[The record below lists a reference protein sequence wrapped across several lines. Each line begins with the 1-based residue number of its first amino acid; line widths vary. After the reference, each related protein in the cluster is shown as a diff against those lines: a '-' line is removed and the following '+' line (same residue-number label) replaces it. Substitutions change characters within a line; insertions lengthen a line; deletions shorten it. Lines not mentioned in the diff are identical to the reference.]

1 VVGGSAGEVG
11 SGTLR
16 HLVAATNA
24 GEVIDRSY
32 WGGSSEILY
41 TCAINPLDC
50 DFEDFPDT
58 KRTTENDLLLTRNGT
73 PYVHKPVVNAI
84 YTNVVQ
90 RITLNENLVRDY
102 IATTLQN
109 SADNLKGYGVSI
121 ESLNYVMWKALP
133 LPIPSVLEQQT
144 IATFL
149 DCQSAPKFFQEG
161 VRRKPWTDL
170 YRHPKTHSVF
180 DRTERT

>member
-149 DCQSAPKFFQEG
+149 DCQSAPKFFQESAPKSYQLRGFDQG
-161 VRRKPWTDL
+161 V
-170 YRHPKTHSVF
+170 
-180 DRTERT
+180 